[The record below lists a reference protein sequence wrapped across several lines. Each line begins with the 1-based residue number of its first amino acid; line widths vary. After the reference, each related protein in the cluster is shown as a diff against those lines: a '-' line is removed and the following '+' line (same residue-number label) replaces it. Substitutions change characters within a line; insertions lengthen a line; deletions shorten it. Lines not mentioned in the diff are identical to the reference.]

1 MFTTTNKRSNHC
13 RVLLFAVCFIQF
25 SRFFKVFQFQFGV
38 SGRSCG
44 LVPLDLREI
53 LCYCF
58 VVFAEL
64 TLSIFKLC
72 FD

>member
-1 MFTTTNKRSNHC
+1 MKKRLQHKINAQIIVECCSLQHA
-13 RVLLFAVCFIQF
+13 LFNFPD
-25 SRFFKVFQFQFGV
+25 FKKKFGV